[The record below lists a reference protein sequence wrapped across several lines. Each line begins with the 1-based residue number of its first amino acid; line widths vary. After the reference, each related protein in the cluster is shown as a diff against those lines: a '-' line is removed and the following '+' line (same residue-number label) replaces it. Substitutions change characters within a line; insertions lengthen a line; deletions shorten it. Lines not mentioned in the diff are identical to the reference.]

1 MNGFDKSLNT
11 EAGHLLELAVWPPR
25 DATKREIATAIT
37 RAEGLRAKDVARFG
51 RQMGQT
57 IGSLWR
63 RPGRLLPA
71 AAR

>member
-1 MNGFDKSLNT
+1 MNGFDTSLNPET
-11 EAGHLLELAVWPPR
+11 GHAMELAMWPPR
-25 DATKREIATAIT
+25 DATERDIAAAIT
-37 RAEGLRAKDVARFG
+37 RAEGLRGKDLARFG

-57 IGSLWR
+57 IASLWR

>member
-11 EAGHLLELAVWPPR
+11 ETGQLKLAVWPPR
-25 DATKREIATAIT
+25 DAIGGDIAVAIR
-37 RAEGLRAKDVARFG
+37 RAERLRAQEIARFG
-51 RQMGQT
+51 RQMSQT
-57 IGSLWR
+57 IASLWR